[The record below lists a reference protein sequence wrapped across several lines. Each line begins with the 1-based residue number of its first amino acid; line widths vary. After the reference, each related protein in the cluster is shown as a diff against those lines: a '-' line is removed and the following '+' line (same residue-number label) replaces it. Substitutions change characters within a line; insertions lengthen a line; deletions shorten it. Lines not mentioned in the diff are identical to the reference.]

1 MIKFT
6 YKIKKR
12 AKDKGDY
19 RITKHG
25 EMAEFSL
32 RELNRNIEQVRKQ
45 AKEMEANA
53 RLQESLAVNIR
64 RANPDL
70 VAYMKK
76 LSPKKRHAL
85 IMLSIQENKAKLYK
99 QFGNSVTVTVIERVA
114 QQVRKALEYKNVSR
128 ASTKRSGSVLRT
140 TA

>member
-1 MIKFT
+1 
-6 YKIKKR
+6 
-12 AKDKGDY
+12 
-19 RITKHG
+19 
-25 EMAEFSL
+25 MAEFSL

-85 IMLSIQENKAKLYK
+85 IMLSIQENKAK
-99 QFGNSVTVTVIERVA
+99 QFKDQEKESKRILNLIKSEDIA
-114 QQVRKALEYKNVSR
+114 VRKQLS
-128 ASTKRSGSVLRT
+128 L
-140 TA
+140 

>member
-1 MIKFT
+1 MLTFA
-6 YKIKKR
+6 YKIRKK

-25 EMAEFSL
+25 QVAEFSL
-32 RELNRNIEQVRKQ
+32 REMNRNIEQIRKQ

-53 RLQESLAVNIR
+53 KLQGALLENIQ

-76 LSPKKRHAL
+76 LSPKKRHTL
-85 IMLSIQENKAKLYK
+85 TMLSIQENKAK
-99 QFGNSVTVTVIERVA
+99 QFKDQEKMS
-114 QQVRKALEYKNVSR
+114 K
-128 ASTKRSGSVLRT
+128 SVLRT
-140 TA
+140 LLKEDKEIRNQLKL

>member
-85 IMLSIQENKAKLYK
+85 IMLSIQENKAK
-99 QFGNSVTVTVIERVA
+99 QFKDQEKESKRILNLIKSEDIA
-114 QQVRKALEYKNVSR
+114 VRKQLS
-128 ASTKRSGSVLRT
+128 L
-140 TA
+140 